1 MIRRTTAFVLLAVT
15 VLMPS
20 CEEGQVNTSQP
31 PRSSATCV
39 GADYCLSHSAGPSGT
54 RITASAPA
62 SGRSKGG
69 RHLIHTQRI
78 QVWWGLTPHQW
89 IDVVN
94 KRSHPAAVLLAEG
107 STPANDRFQIPLVVP
122 DAEPGTY
129 PTLQIVYG
137 GGGASS
143 IPFRFKVTN

>member
-1 MIRRTTAFVLLAVT
+1 MMSRTTAFAFLAVT
-15 VLMPS
+15 VLAPS
-20 CEEGQVNTSQP
+20 CEEDQVSTSKP
-31 PRSSATCV
+31 PTPSATCV

-69 RHLIHTQRI
+69 RHLVHTQKI
-78 QVWWGLTPHQW
+78 QVWWNLAPNRW
-89 IDVVN
+89 IDIVN
-94 KRSHPAAVLLAEG
+94 KRSHPTAVLLAEG
-107 STPANDRFQIPLVVP
+107 STPANNRFQIPFVVP
-122 DAEPGTY
+122 EAEPGIY
-129 PTLQIVYG
+129 PILHIVYG